1 MSQYFVQVGK
11 KRHWPIIGDNQFRF
25 LFLIVITLAGFI
37 ELGKIPVVND
47 RLKISVR
54 CFQILTWKGFI
65 VLVGQL
71 LCCYWWKN

>member
-11 KRHWPIIGDNQFRF
+11 KRHWPIIGHKQFSF

-54 CFQILTWKGFI
+54 CF
-65 VLVGQL
+65 
-71 LCCYWWKN
+71 